1 MKEFWDERYQQ
12 KEYVYGVH
20 PNQFLAEQLIKI
32 PHAGDILFPCEGE
45 GRNAVFAATSGWRV
59 DAFDYS
65 ESGKTKALQLAQNH
79 NVSISYFISDA
90 IHFDFGN
97 AKYDVVAFI
106 FAHFGPD
113 LRSEIHQKAI
123 SSLKP
128 GGRIIIEAFN
138 PWQLN
143 NKSGGPKDLSML
155 YTEEILNEDFKKLDI
170 QILETKVIE
179 LDEGLYHRGKADVI
193 RLLAIK
199 K

>member
-45 GRNAVFAATSGWRV
+45 GRNAVFAAKSGWRV

-65 ESGKTKALQLAQNH
+65 ESGKTKALQLAQNQ
-79 NVSISYFISDA
+79 NVNISYFISDA

-138 PWQLN
+138 PLQLN